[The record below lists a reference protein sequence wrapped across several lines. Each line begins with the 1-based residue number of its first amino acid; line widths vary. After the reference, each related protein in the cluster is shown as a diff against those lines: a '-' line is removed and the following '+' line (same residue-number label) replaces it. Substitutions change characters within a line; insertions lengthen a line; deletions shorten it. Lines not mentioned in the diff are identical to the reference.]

1 MNIRMYMVQN
11 PVFHV
16 VPKDPRFLKS
26 FVSPSPGF
34 IQGGGPVDAQGPS
47 RVGKEP
53 GTKTSYP

>member
-1 MNIRMYMVQN
+1 MYMVQN